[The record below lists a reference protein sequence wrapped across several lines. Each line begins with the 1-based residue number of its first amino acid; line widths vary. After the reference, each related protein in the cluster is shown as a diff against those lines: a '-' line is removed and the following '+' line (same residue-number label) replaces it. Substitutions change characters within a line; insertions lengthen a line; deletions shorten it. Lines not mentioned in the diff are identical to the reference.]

1 MNTITPTPTPDKW
14 FLHEDRMARNI
25 VLRDISE
32 MAAFLT
38 RSLFII
44 DKHPDLRISMLTSD
58 LSTRP
63 SVAVIIGLKH
73 GIVTEEAAAFAQK
86 INDILE

>member
-14 FLHEDRMARNI
+14 FLHEDRMARTI
-25 VLRDISE
+25 IMRDISE
-32 MAAFLT
+32 VAALIT
-38 RSLFII
+38 RLLFII
-44 DKHPDLRISMLTSD
+44 QQHPDLRISMLTSD

-73 GIVTEEAAAFAQK
+73 GIVTEEAAAFEQK
-86 INDILE
+86 INEILK